1 MPIWKRNLFV
11 CWVGVFIAAI
21 GMSEVAPILPLYI
34 RYLGIQNKSL
44 VSQLSGI
51 TFGSTYLI
59 TAIFSPIWGHAADK
73 VGRKPMIL
81 RAGIGLSIV
90 YLLMGFAPNVTV
102 LIALSVVQGAI
113 TGYST
118 ACNTLIATQTDREH
132 VGYALGTLSTAS
144 VAGSLLGPTLS
155 GLIEAALGLQAVYF
169 IISGLLFISFIIT
182 LLFIKESFVR
192 DDKKSQG
199 LREIWNSV
207 PQKELTVVILI
218 TFFVLS
224 IGLYSIEP
232 IMTEY
237 VSQLSPNASHIALIS
252 GLVFSATGLSNI
264 ISAPRLGKLS
274 DKIGAHK
281 VIMISLIVA
290 GVLYIPQA
298 FVKNPWQLLALRF
311 LLGFAMGGL
320 VPSVSIMIKKIT
332 PDSLT
337 GRIFGLNMSFG
348 YLGVAAGSVLGGQIA
363 GRFSFRYVFY
373 VTSALMLL
381 NSVWV
386 YFRVYKKLGKPGL
399 NPSSGKE

>member
-90 YLLMGFAPNVTV
+90 YLLMGFAPNVTL

-182 LLFIKESFVR
+182 LLFVKESFVR

-381 NSVWV
+381 NAVWV